1 MSNSEARPR
10 IGVFVCCCGS
20 NIAGYVDVPSVAK
33 YSKTLPNVVF
43 VKENLYTCSEG
54 GINEIK
60 GAIVD
65 QNLNRVVVASCTPRT
80 HQPLFMSSCKE
91 AGLNPYLFEMVNIRD
106 QCSWVHMQEKEKG
119 TEKAKDLIRM
129 GVAKAALLN
138 PLESVELGVTHS
150 ALVIGG
156 GIAGISAAESLA
168 GMGYQVI
175 LVEKQSRLGGL
186 LNQLNKIYPGA
197 KDPRAF
203 LEEHV
208 DRVTK
213 DSRISVITDAEVQS
227 VEGYVGNFKVGV
239 SSNSR
244 TRTYEIGA
252 LVVAT
257 GTNVYEPPDGVY
269 GYDGRRVITQM
280 QLEKRLN
287 EGVDPAPR
295 NVVMVQCAGAR
306 VPERPYCSRICCQVA
321 IKNALEIRRS
331 FPDAHVSILYRDLQM
346 YGVAN
351 EELLR
356 KAKEAGVRFMYYDVS
371 RPPEVEGEHVRVFHQ
386 LLGKELDLPA
396 DLVVLSTPLVAN
408 EDAPRLSGLLR
419 VPLDAN
425 HFFLEG
431 HAKLKP
437 LDFASEGVYLCG
449 SARYPA
455 NLTESIAQGLGAASR
470 AATLLS
476 KEHLYTSGITA
487 SVNPESCVGCLGCVQ
502 TCPFQAISFNPEQG
516 VCEVNPVLCK
526 GCGTCAATCPSQSI
540 QLMGFT
546 PKQLYA
552 QIDKVLADD

>member
-1 MSNSEARPR
+1 VSNSEAKPR

-20 NIAGYVDVPSVAK
+20 NIAGYVDVPAVAK
-33 YSKTLPNVVF
+33 YARTLPNVVL
-43 VKENLYTCSEG
+43 VQENLYTCSEG

-60 GAIVD
+60 NAIVE
-65 QNLNRVVVASCTPRT
+65 QQLNRVVVASCTPRT
-80 HQPLFMSSCKE
+80 HEPLFRNSCKE

-106 QCSWVHMQEKEKG
+106 QCSWVHMKEREKG

-129 GVAKAALLN
+129 GVAKAAMLT
-138 PLESVELGVTHS
+138 PLDSVELGVTHS

-156 GIAGISAAESLA
+156 GIAGMSAAESLA
-168 GMGYQVI
+168 GMGYPVI
-175 LVEKQSRLGGL
+175 LVEKQRRLGGL
-186 LNQLNKIYPGA
+186 LNQLHKIYPGA
-197 KDPRAF
+197 RDPRAL

-213 DSRISVITDAEVQS
+213 DARITVITDAEVQS
-227 VEGYVGNFKVGV
+227 VDGYIGNFNVGV
-239 SSNSR
+239 SSDGR
-244 TRTYEIGA
+244 TRLYEVGA

-257 GTNVYEPPDGVY
+257 GATVRQPPDGVY
-269 GYDGRRVITQM
+269 EYDGRRVITQI
-280 QLEKRLN
+280 QLERRLS
-287 EGVDPAPR
+287 EGIDPAPR
-295 NVVMVQCAGAR
+295 NVVMVQCVGAR
-306 VPERPYCSRICCQVA
+306 VRERPYCSRICCQIA
-321 IKNALEIRRS
+321 IKNALEIRRL
-331 FPDAHVSILYRDLQM
+331 FPDTHVSILYRDLQM

-351 EELLR
+351 EEMLR
-356 KAKEAGVRFMYYDVS
+356 KAKEAGVRFMYYDVD
-371 RPPEVEGEHVRVFHQ
+371 RPPEVENEHVKISHQ

-396 DLVVLSTPLVAN
+396 DLVILSTPLVAN

-425 HFFLEG
+425 NFFLEG
-431 HAKLKP
+431 HVKLKP
-437 LDFASEGVYLCG
+437 LDFASEGIYLCG

-455 NLTESIAQGLGAASR
+455 NLAESIAQGLGAASR

-502 TCPFQAISFNPEQG
+502 TCPFQAISFDPEQG
-516 VCEVNPVLCK
+516 VCKVNPVLCK

-552 QIDKVLADD
+552 QIDQVLADD